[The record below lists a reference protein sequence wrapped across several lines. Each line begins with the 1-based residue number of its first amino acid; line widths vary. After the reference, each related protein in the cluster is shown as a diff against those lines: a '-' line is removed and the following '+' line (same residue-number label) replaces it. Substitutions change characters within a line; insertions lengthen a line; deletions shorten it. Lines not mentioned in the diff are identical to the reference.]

1 LTHVRG
7 LKARVERK
15 EVISDEEFVVMM
27 QKAETIPEEFY
38 RLRTKALL
46 CIFRLT
52 GKRRSEVARLEVSD
66 FKIEEGFLHVTFTLS
81 KKRKKIPIT
90 KRSTKSIP
98 LTDPLTKPII
108 EYLEYL
114 LDLDPQPKYFFPQT
128 KRLWGQ
134 EFVINSNQRISGRQV
149 FNLVRKVSDRVWCHL
164 FRETV
169 ASDVVKRDPTIIG
182 AFKVQRRLDL
192 ESVQTGFNYVRR
204 FASDIINRE
213 IKEVNNHV

>member
-1 LTHVRG
+1 MTHVRG

-15 EVISDEEFVVMM
+15 DVIGDEEFSAMM
-27 QKAETIPEEFY
+27 QKANKILEQFY
-38 RLRTKALL
+38 RLRTLALL
-46 CIFRLT
+46 CILRLT

-81 KKRKKIPIT
+81 KKRKKTTIT

-98 LTDPLTKPII
+98 LSDPLTKPII

-114 LDLDPQPKYFFPQT
+114 ENLDPQPRYFFPQT
-128 KRLWGQ
+128 KRMWGQ
-134 EFVINSNQRISGRQV
+134 EFVINSNQRISGRQI

-164 FRETV
+164 FRET
-169 ASDVVKRDPTIIG
+169 AAAEIVKSDPTIIG

-204 FASDIINRE
+204 FASDVIMRE
-213 IKEVNNHV
+213 LKKGGE